1 VFERWG
7 VPKRKQCRAM
17 PPLDAAA
24 ASLEGEPGVACGF
37 PFRIGLSP
45 RRGTGPLHPSA
56 GNLRQVG
63 DPDQSV
69 LACEREGLALLWACD
84 AENLVMAGV
93 VDRDGAAVVDNQPA
107 GIGKNGVSKIIL
119 RANSARPAQSDRPPI
134 WSAADRVPAAASD
147 ASKCAAMSVQSAS
160 SLALSCVLNMSPTID
175 MPSQCILA

>member
-1 VFERWG
+1 MANPALRVVFPSGSDFRPG
-7 VPKRKQCRAM
+7 
-17 PPLDAAA
+17 AA
-24 ASLEGEPGVACGF
+24 
-37 PFRIGLSP
+37 R
-45 RRGTGPLHPSA
+45 GPLHPSA
-56 GNLRQVG
+56 GKLRQVG
-63 DPDQSV
+63 DPGQSV
-69 LACEREGLALLWACD
+69 LACEREGLVAALGLCD
-84 AENLVMAGV
+84 AENLVIAGV